1 MSLDELATEAL
12 RAVEDLLAR
21 AADRLRPRVSDGGAL
36 SAEKLEREQHAAHG
50 LAWLATYVEAI
61 REMAG
66 YARRM
71 QAEGR
76 FGETE
81 ALLTQIGARRISRP
95 DFRRHPDEPG
105 RDRPPR
111 RFRPDR
117 GGDRRALALEA
128 IETLIADG
136 NTRRSARA
144 PGRR

>member
-1 MSLDELATEAL
+1 MQHSACGSKPCRPTTSPLEAL

-21 AADRLRPRVSDGGAL
+21 AVERLRPRVSDGGAL

-76 FGETE
+76 YGETE
-81 ALLTQIGARRISRP
+81 ALLTQIGLGEYLAQIFGGIAMNQGEIVRLA
-95 DFRRHPDEPG
+95 DFG
-105 RDRPPR
+105 LSGGG
-111 RFRPDR
+111 DR
-117 GGDRRALALEA
+117 GGSHA
-128 IETLIADG
+128 
-136 NTRRSARA
+136 RRSKR
-144 PGRR
+144 